1 MRESRLP
8 LPKDLV
14 RWVTVFALTIV
25 GAATILGNRIHATGN
40 DAVFTQSLVNRAAR
54 FGGSYYDNGITPK
67 GPFEDVAH
75 DVALRIGGYDGHW
88 YVISVLIAL
97 SCAVIAAAAART
109 AITTGASRVV
119 AFAVA
124 VAVYMHFALADAPY
138 AGLLYS
144 RNILATLLAGAWIL
158 TLDDRP
164 WRLPSTRL
172 WTAIATGALLGFA
185 VQTILPSF
193 VDASAIGIAAL
204 VLLATRVEESDA
216 RRKLRW
222 ATAASAFG
230 AFVAAPVWYLIRG
243 SFPEFWA
250 SWWTYAS
257 YQSSGIG
264 LSAGQQ
270 IGRGWHNAYIYYQA
284 RPLLFLLLA
293 AFIGFTIS
301 AWPRFDF
308 KVRVT
313 HLALLGWLAG
323 GWFQLVTGERYSTHY
338 FVVIATPTAM
348 IAAALAGH
356 AWTAVASWPRLSR
369 TAIAWPLIA
378 LLLSLYLSAGTTQRF
393 ESAAEITSGFT
404 SAKRGAELAR
414 ANQPGPNR
422 SVQAVL
428 DLVSRDRDPLLLYDD
443 NQFLYPDYRRI
454 PATRFQQRYFLV
466 GSIYLGRTSPK
477 YVLKDTWKWF
487 DEDLRQSNP
496 AAFLETGD
504 VDSEEFAEYVD
515 DHFEPA
521 FDGQAGSVQ
530 LRDDVAESVLR
541 GRSDRAWTPP
551 DEPNNGPG
559 WTVATGSARYAESAT
574 AATDDRL
581 VLATQQCQRV
591 DGTLDTPN
599 LVFHFEDWTGKRPEL
614 KLVVDGT
621 SVTTED
627 ATGSIFETVS
637 VPPPDTDDPQASTRS
652 SFALVLGDRA
662 AALVMNGQIVGAVAL
677 PERTRVTV
685 EPTTPSLAMTEM
697 RVGAPPIGS
706 ACPATR

>member
-8 LPKDLV
+8 GPKDLV
-14 RWVTVFALTIV
+14 RWVTVFALTLV
-25 GAATILGNRIHATGN
+25 GAATLLGNRIHATGN

-54 FGGSYYDNGITPK
+54 FGGTYYENGITPK

-75 DVALRIGGYDGHW
+75 DLALRIGGYDGHW

-97 SCAVIAAAAART
+97 SCVVIAAGAAST
-109 AITTGASRVV
+109 AIATGASRVV

-124 VAVYMHFALADAPY
+124 VAVYMHFALSDASY

-144 RNILATLLAGAWIL
+144 RNILATLLAGAWII
-158 TLDDRP
+158 TLDERP
-164 WRLPSTRL
+164 WRVPRLRL
-172 WTAIATGALLGFA
+172 WAAIATGVLLGFA

-204 VLLATRVEESDA
+204 VLLSTRVEEADT

-222 ATAASAFG
+222 VTVGSAFG
-230 AFVAAPVWYLIRG
+230 AFVAAPIWYLIRG

-264 LSAGQQ
+264 LSFGQE

-293 AFIGFTIS
+293 GFIGFTIA
-301 AWPRFDF
+301 AWPRFEF

-313 HLALLGWLAG
+313 HVALLCWLAG
-323 GWFQLVTGERYSTHY
+323 GWFQLITGARYSTHY

-356 AWTAVASWPRLSR
+356 AWTAVESWPRLSR
-369 TAIAWPLIA
+369 TAIAWPLLA
-378 LLLSLYLSAGTTQRF
+378 LLLSLYLSAGTTERF
-393 ESAAEITSGFT
+393 ESAAGITSGYT

-414 ANQPGPNR
+414 ENQPGPNR

-443 NQFLYPDYRRI
+443 NQFLYPDYRRV
-454 PATRFQQRYFLV
+454 PASRFQQRYFLV
-466 GSIYLGRTSPK
+466 GSIYLGQTSPK
-477 YVLKDTWKWF
+477 YILKDTWKWF
-487 DEDLRQSNP
+487 DQDMRQTNP

-504 VDSEEFAEYVD
+504 VDSKEFADYVD
-515 DHFEPA
+515 EHFEPA
-521 FDGQAGSVQ
+521 FDGQAGNVQ

-541 GRSDRAWTPP
+541 GPTDRVWTPP

-559 WTVATGSARYAESAT
+559 WTVAPGTARYAQSPT

-581 VLATQQCQRV
+581 VLATQQCQRI
-591 DGTLDTPN
+591 DGTLDATD
-599 LVFHFEDWTGKRPEL
+599 LVFHIEDWTGKRSEL

-627 ATGSIFETVS
+627 ATGSIIETVTI
-637 VPPPDTDDPQASTRS
+637 PAPDTDEPRANAPTT
-652 SFALVLGDRA
+652 FGLVLGERA

-685 EPTTPSLAMTEM
+685 EPTTASLAMTDL

-706 ACPATR
+706 GCPAV